1 MMAGDMGSRRVATA
15 LAEGQDV
22 GELDSMDAETIVEHV
37 RRELDSGDSTLSRR
51 DLAAALVEL
60 GNQRAGSERPNE
72 AATAARMAVDLYRA
86 LAVEE
91 PDVYREEFAV
101 ALDSLAMRMAAVW
114 LHEPAL
120 QANREARR
128 VRRGAVIEG

>member
-22 GELDSMDAETIVEHV
+22 GELDSMDAEAIVEHV